1 MVADALTLGK
11 ITTLA
16 LVNSANPC
24 QIAML
29 VLALITILTQTPEK
43 RKKVL
48 FVGFMFTFG
57 VFFGYLFYSVIL
69 IQLFQTFA
77 ITLKENS
84 VYLKKGFAILAMI
97 VGALKVKDYFMYQ
110 PGNLGSEMPMRLRPR
125 AKIIIQKITSPLGA
139 FFVGLII
146 TLFLAPCT
154 MAPLLVATETL
165 SSLGLIGA
173 MPWLLYFN
181 FIAILPLLAITI
193 VIYIEFTTAENVA
206 QWREKN
212 IKRLHLVAGI
222 IFFLVGL
229 IILLGII

>member
-1 MVADALTLGK
+1 MIADALTLGK

-29 VLALITILTQTPEK
+29 ILALITILTQNPEK

-57 VFFGYLFYSVIL
+57 VFIGYLFYSIVL

-77 ITLKENS
+77 TTLKENS
-84 VYLKKGFAILAMI
+84 IYLRNGFATLAMI
-97 VGALKVKDYFMYQ
+97 IGALKIKDYFMYQ

-165 SSLGLIGA
+165 SKLGLMGA
-173 MPWLLYFN
+173 IPWLLYFN
-181 FIAILPLLAITI
+181 FIAILPLLIITFF
-193 VIYIEFTTAENVA
+193 IYIGFATAENVA
-206 QWREKN
+206 QWKEKN
-212 IKRLHLVAGI
+212 IKKLHLIAGI
-222 IFFLVGL
+222 LFFLIGL
-229 IILLGII
+229 IMLLGII